1 MEESKNKK
9 SFRVISKNDIAILIK
24 NTEAKNRSWDRI
36 CLHSNSNAK
45 MHSMIMCMLG
55 NIESGF
61 HLNKNSTDIITY
73 SYLGYPFQVKIMEE
87 INSGIIEIINID
99 KLNPI
104 ISIEDSTMRC
114 LKNNSS
120 QTIVYLEQRAG
131 PYIKE
136 EIVWLD

>member
-1 MEESKNKK
+1 MEESTTKK
-9 SFRVISKNDIAILIK
+9 SFRVINKNDIDILIK
-24 NTEAKNRSWDRI
+24 NAEAKKKDWDRI
-36 CLHSNSNAK
+36 CLHRDSDSK
-45 MHSMIMCMLG
+45 MHSMVMCMLG

-87 INSGIIEIINID
+87 INLGRIEIINID

-104 ISIEDSTMRC
+104 ISIEDSTMRS
-114 LKNNSS
+114 LSNNSS
-120 QTIVYLEQRAG
+120 HTIAYLEQRAG

-136 EIVWLD
+136 EIVWLN